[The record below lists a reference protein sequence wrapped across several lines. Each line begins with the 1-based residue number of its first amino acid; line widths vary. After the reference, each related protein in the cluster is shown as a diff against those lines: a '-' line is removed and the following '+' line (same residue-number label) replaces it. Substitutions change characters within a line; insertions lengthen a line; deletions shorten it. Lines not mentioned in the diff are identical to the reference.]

1 MTSELPGHADPSVD
15 PGLAAT
21 SPSPA
26 APLRAD
32 RQDRPKGGLRGGW
45 LLMLLLVAFAGGI
58 AATLWALPRMQPW
71 WSQDS
76 AEQTA
81 GDNQAQPLLNES
93 AAAGGSA
100 GSPAQAPT
108 SLDVA
113 TLEARLAAVS
123 TQLDVITEQAS
134 NAGGNAARAEGL
146 LIAFAA
152 RRALD
157 RGAALGYLEGEL
169 RLRFGNSQPRAVATI
184 INAANAPVTIA
195 DLQAGLED
203 VTPALLGTDGVKR
216 DWWTATKQEL
226 ANLVIIRKAGAPSP
240 VPQKVIERARLLIL
254 VGRVDDALHEI
265 ERLPDHKA
273 ADNWVQMARKY
284 NEARRALDVIEAA
297 AILEPRSIPVVKR
310 PAGGQT
316 MQVAPLPPEAPR
328 AATGN

>member
-21 SPSPA
+21 S
-26 APLRAD
+26 RAD

-45 LLMLLLVAFAGGI
+45 LLILLLVAFAGGI

-93 AAAGGSA
+93 AAPGGSA

>member
-1 MTSELPGHADPSVD
+1 
-15 PGLAAT
+15 
-21 SPSPA
+21 
-26 APLRAD
+26 
-32 RQDRPKGGLRGGW
+32 
-45 LLMLLLVAFAGGI
+45 MLLLVAFAGGI

>member
-21 SPSPA
+21 S
-26 APLRAD
+26 RAD
-32 RQDRPKGGLRGGW
+32 RPDRPKGGLRGGW
-45 LLMLLLVAFAGGI
+45 LLILLLVAFAGGI

-93 AAAGGSA
+93 AATGGSA

-113 TLEARLAAVS
+113 TLEARLASVS